1 MSKCS
6 CFVEKIELCNS
17 EPSQHS

>member
-1 MSKCS
+1 MQLFCGK
-6 CFVEKIELCNS
+6 KIVLCNS

>member
-1 MSKCS
+1 MSKFS
-6 CFVEKIELCNS
+6 CFVEKIVLCNS